1 MRFACKVVSKLNPA
15 QSLVVAVLGAG
26 RMGAGI
32 ARALCAVGLEVRLH
46 DVTTAALD
54 QARRGSPA
62 GVELPALHADLVEAV
77 TGADLV
83 LESVAEDRATK
94 ESVLSTAAAHTGP
107 DVPLGTNTSSLD
119 VVALGVAI
127 GAPDRVL
134 GVHWFNPPDVVPG
147 VEVAPSDRTAP
158 EVVERVVSVLR
169 RARKTPVVVRC
180 TPGYVANRLH
190 EALMAEAI
198 RCVADGTA
206 TPEQVDAVVCSTF
219 GPRLAVCG
227 PFEVIDQTG
236 LDVQREALRNLARL
250 VDSPA
255 FDVPP
260 FLDQLIAAGRTG
272 LTAGAGV
279 YVYDESAEAVLA
291 DRTARMVDVLAAAGA
306 AEQERRG

>member
-1 MRFACKVVSKLNPA
+1 MRSAES
-15 QSLVVAVLGAG
+15 QVVAVLGAG
-26 RMGAGI
+26 RMGSGI
-32 ARALCAVGLEVRLH
+32 ARALCAVGLDVRLH
-46 DVTTAALD
+46 DGTAAALD
-54 QARRGSPA
+54 HVRRTWPP
-62 GVELPALHADLVEAV
+62 ELDTPTLHADLVDAV

-83 LESVAEDRATK
+83 LESVAENQETK
-94 ESVLSTAAAHTGP
+94 EALLSTAAAHTGP

-119 VVALGVAI
+119 VVALGMTTR
-127 GAPDRVL
+127 APERVL
-134 GVHWFNPPDVVPG
+134 GVHWFNPPEVVPG
-147 VEVAPSDRTAP
+147 VEVAPTDHTAP
-158 EVVERVVSVLR
+158 AVLERVVNVLR
-169 RARKTPVVVRC
+169 SAGKVPVVVSC

-206 TPEQVDAVVCSTF
+206 TPDQVDAVVRNTF

-236 LDVQREALRNLARL
+236 LDVQRETLRNLARL

-260 FLDQLIAAGRTG
+260 FLDDLIAAGRTG

-279 YVYDESAEAVLA
+279 YRYDESLETVLA
-291 DRTARMVDVLAAAGA
+291 DRNARLANVFAAARA
-306 AEQERRG
+306 AQARGKDR